1 MLGSKL
7 EIAGCTIL
15 YAKRDADTMIV
26 KAAVECSL
34 QINSIEVGDDTDLL
48 VLLCYHCE
56 FSSHDVFTTMLL
68 LLINSKGSF
77 ICTIPHTG

>member
-15 YAKRDADTMIV
+15 YAKGDADTMIV

-34 QINSIEVGDDTDLL
+34 QINTIVVGDDTDLL
-48 VLLCYHCE
+48 VLLCYYCE
-56 FSSHDVFTTMLL
+56 FSSHMFSFNRSQRPTLL
-68 LLINSKGSF
+68 S
-77 ICTIPHTG
+77 TGCGT